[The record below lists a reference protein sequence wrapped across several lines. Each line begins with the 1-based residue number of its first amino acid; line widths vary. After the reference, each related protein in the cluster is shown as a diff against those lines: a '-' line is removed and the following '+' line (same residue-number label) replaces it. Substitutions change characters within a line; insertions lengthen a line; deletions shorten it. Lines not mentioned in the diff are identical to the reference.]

1 MKKYLYILNILIIF
15 VFGLISSSYAY
26 EVETSEFIFEE
37 KLVRLPIIDVH
48 LDSKKL
54 EGDVPGIIYKERSMI
69 PLRFLS
75 KELNYK
81 ISWDEK
87 TNYVVINT
95 NSKEIRIKNKSKD
108 AYINGEK
115 VKFLN
120 DMYPIVVND
129 RIMVPVQFVKYF
141 DIDYTWD
148 SNTRSINLTSR
159 EMSLKD
165 AANLTKL
172 ELEKNNLIIKLDK
185 VVGFKDILLKDPK
198 RLVVDL
204 DNTVFRLEKNKYE
217 VNGSYIKTI
226 RGSQFENS
234 PIISRIVIDLK
245 DDVSYKFMWIDKN
258 LYINFTKQDESIG
271 SDITENK
278 KENNKSN
285 DTINNENSKGSTAD
299 VFEGDSSIGNES
311 QEDIYIESDK
321 NKDSKSKLKSLGDS
335 LDSSLL
341 GFIYYETNEKS
352 SFVIKNG
359 LNFSYKSF
367 FLSDPQRMVIDFKGA
382 KLDAVNY
389 IEQDV
394 LGSEF
399 VKSYRSY
406 YYEKEDKTR
415 VVLVLE
421 DHIFKERVKIKQ
433 GEGNLVI
440 YQQKNNI
447 KNDKIL
453 YNYYGK
459 NSTVKII
466 GSSLNKDYS
475 KDYYEY
481 EKLLKLKIPNKYID
495 LKEEKLDLDDNFVD
509 RLEVDN
515 STKFAYI
522 YIYLKDNTKY
532 EFIESEG
539 GIDINLS
546 PKNDDDGEIII
557 ALDAGHGG
565 YDSGA
570 VSPIDGTKEK
580 QMALK
585 TTLKLE
591 KALKAKG
598 YKVYL
603 IRDKDYYVD
612 LYERAYRVN
621 EKRADLFISIHYN
634 AMGKKASDISGIETL
649 FYPSD
654 KMQKIDE
661 NFRVGVPN
669 RGNRQFARTMQDEL
683 IKFTNARNRGIV
695 ERPKLIVTR
704 EVSMPAILVEC
715 GFLDNKAEL
724 SKMKKES
731 YQEKLVN
738 AMVSGVE
745 KYLKSR

>member
-15 VFGLISSSYAY
+15 VFGLISSSSAY
-26 EVETSEFIFEE
+26 EVETREFIFEE
-37 KLVRLPIIDVH
+37 RLVRLPVIDVN

-54 EGDVPGIIYKERSMI
+54 QGDVPGIIYKERSMI

-75 KELNYK
+75 EELNYK

-95 NSKEIRIKNKSKD
+95 GSKEIRIRNKSKD

-115 VKFLN
+115 LKFSN

-141 DIDYTWD
+141 DIDYSWD
-148 SNTRSINLTSR
+148 SNTRTINLKSR
-159 EMSLKD
+159 ERVLAN

-172 ELEKNNLIIKLDK
+172 ELEKNNLVIKLDR

-204 DNTVFRLEKNKYE
+204 DNTVFRLDKNKYE
-217 VNGSYIKTI
+217 VNGRYIKTI

-245 DDVSYKFMWIDKN
+245 DDVSYRFMWIDKN
-258 LYINFTKQDESIG
+258 LYINFSKDGELSG
-271 SDITENK
+271 SDITENQQ
-278 KENNKSN
+278 E
-285 DTINNENSKGSTAD
+285 DTNNEVNESSNNSTAD
-299 VFEGDSSIGNES
+299 IFDGDSSLNHEN

-321 NKDSKSKLKSLGDS
+321 NKDSKSKLKSLGDN
-335 LDSSLL
+335 LDASLL
-341 GFIYYETNEKS
+341 GFIYYETDEKS

-367 FLSDPQRMVIDFKGA
+367 FLSNPQRMVIDFKGA
-382 KLDAVNY
+382 KLDVVNY
-389 IEQDV
+389 IEEEV
-394 LGSEF
+394 SGSEF

-415 VVLVLE
+415 VVLVLK
-421 DHIFKERVKIKQ
+421 DHIFRERVKIKQ

-475 KDYYEY
+475 KNYYEY

-515 STKFAYI
+515 SAKFAYI

-532 EFIESEG
+532 EFIESEE

-546 PKNDDDGEIII
+546 PKDDDDGEIII
-557 ALDAGHGG
+557 AIDAGHGG

-570 VSPIDGTKEK
+570 ISPIDGTKEK
-580 QMALK
+580 EMALK

-603 IRDKDYYVD
+603 LRDKDYYVD

-621 EKRADLFISIHYN
+621 EKKADLFISIHYN
-634 AMGKKASDISGIETL
+634 AMGKKKSEISGIETL

-654 KMQKIDE
+654 KMENIDE
-661 NFRVGVPN
+661 NFRVGIPN
-669 RGNRQFARTMQDEL
+669 RGNRQFAKTMQSEL
-683 IKFTNARNRGIV
+683 IKFTNAKNRGIV

-704 EVSMPAILVEC
+704 EVSMPAVLVEC
-715 GFLDNKAEL
+715 GFLDNETEL
-724 SKMKKES
+724 NKVKTES
-731 YQEKLVN
+731 YQQKLVN

>member
-15 VFGLISSSYAY
+15 VFGLISSSSAY
-26 EVETSEFIFEE
+26 EVETREFIFEE
-37 KLVRLPIIDVH
+37 RLVRLPVIDVN

-54 EGDVPGIIYKERSMI
+54 QGDVPGIIYKERSMI

-75 KELNYK
+75 EELNYK

-95 NSKEIRIKNKSKD
+95 GSKEIRIRNKSKD

-115 VKFLN
+115 LKFSN

-141 DIDYTWD
+141 DIDYSWD
-148 SNTRSINLTSR
+148 SNTRTINLKSR
-159 EMSLKD
+159 ERVLAN

-172 ELEKNNLIIKLDK
+172 ELEKNNLVIKLDR

-204 DNTVFRLEKNKYE
+204 DNTVFRLDKNKYE
-217 VNGSYIKTI
+217 VNGRYIKTI

-245 DDVSYKFMWIDKN
+245 DDVSYRFMWIDKN
-258 LYINFTKQDESIG
+258 LYINFSKDGELSG
-271 SDITENK
+271 SDITENQ
-278 KENNKSN
+278 EE
-285 DTINNENSKGSTAD
+285 DTNNEVNESSNNSTAD
-299 VFEGDSSIGNES
+299 IFDGDSSLNHEN

-321 NKDSKSKLKSLGDS
+321 NKDSKSKLKSLGDN
-335 LDSSLL
+335 LDASLL
-341 GFIYYETNEKS
+341 GFIYYETDEKS

-367 FLSDPQRMVIDFKGA
+367 FLSNPQRMVIDFKGA
-382 KLDAVNY
+382 KLDVVNY
-389 IEQDV
+389 IEEEV
-394 LGSEF
+394 SGSEF

-415 VVLVLE
+415 VVLVLK
-421 DHIFKERVKIKQ
+421 DHIFRERVKIKQ

-475 KDYYEY
+475 KNYYEY

-515 STKFAYI
+515 SAKFAYI

-532 EFIESEG
+532 EFIESEE

-546 PKNDDDGEIII
+546 PKDDDDGEIII
-557 ALDAGHGG
+557 AIDAGHGG

-570 VSPIDGTKEK
+570 ISPIDGTKEK
-580 QMALK
+580 EMALK

-603 IRDKDYYVD
+603 LRDKDYYVD

-621 EKRADLFISIHYN
+621 EKKADLFISIHYN
-634 AMGKKASDISGIETL
+634 AMGKKKSEISGIETL

-654 KMQKIDE
+654 KMENIDE
-661 NFRVGVPN
+661 NFRVGIPN
-669 RGNRQFARTMQDEL
+669 RGNRQFAKTMQSEL
-683 IKFTNARNRGIV
+683 IKFTNAKNRGIV

-704 EVSMPAILVEC
+704 EVSMPAVLVEC
-715 GFLDNKAEL
+715 GFLDNETEL
-724 SKMKKES
+724 NKVKTES
-731 YQEKLVN
+731 YQQKLVN

>member
-1 MKKYLYILNILIIF
+1 MKKYLYTLNILIIF
-15 VFGLISSSYAY
+15 IFGLLNSSYAY
-26 EVETSEFIFEE
+26 EVETREFIFEE
-37 KLVRLPIIDVH
+37 RLVRLPVIDVN
-48 LDSKKL
+48 LDSKRL
-54 EGDVPGIIYKERSMI
+54 QGDVPGIIYKERSMI

-75 KELNYK
+75 QELNYK
-81 ISWDEK
+81 ISWDAK

-95 NSKEIRIKNKSKD
+95 GSKEIRIRNKSKD

-115 VKFLN
+115 VNFSN
-120 DMYPIVVND
+120 NMYPIVVND

-141 DIDYTWD
+141 DIDYSWD
-148 SNTRSINLTSR
+148 SNTRTINLTSR
-159 EMSLKD
+159 KRALAD

-172 ELEKNNLIIKLDK
+172 DLQKNNLVIKLDK

-217 VNGSYIKTI
+217 VNGRYIKTI

-234 PIISRIVIDLK
+234 PIISRIVIDLN
-245 DDVSYKFMWIDKN
+245 DDVSYRFMWIDSD
-258 LYINFTKQDESIG
+258 LYINFSKNGQISG

-278 KENNKSN
+278 TDNNTNNTDNSN
-285 DTINNENSKGSTAD
+285 NTSNNTADILDLDTSLKNEN
-299 VFEGDSSIGNES
+299 
-311 QEDIYIESDK
+311 QEDLYIESDK
-321 NKDSKSKLKSLGDS
+321 NKDSKSKLKSLGDN
-335 LDSSLL
+335 LDNSLL
-341 GFIYYETNEKS
+341 GFIYYETDERS

-367 FLSDPQRMVIDFKGA
+367 FLSNPQRMVIDFKGA
-382 KLDAVNY
+382 KLDEVNY
-389 IEQDV
+389 IEEDV
-394 LGSEF
+394 KNSEF

-415 VVLVLE
+415 VVLVLK
-421 DHIFKERVKIKQ
+421 DHIFRERVKIKQ

-459 NSTVKII
+459 NSTVKIM
-466 GSSLNKDYS
+466 GSSLNKDYT
-475 KDYYEY
+475 KNYYEY
-481 EKLLKLKIPNKYID
+481 EKLLKVKIPNKYID

-522 YIYLKDNTKY
+522 YIYLKDNTQFDFV
-532 EFIESEG
+532 ENND
-539 GIDINLS
+539 GIDINLT
-546 PKNDDDGEIII
+546 PKDDDDGEIII

-580 QMALK
+580 FMALK

-621 EKRADLFISIHYN
+621 EKKADLFISIHYN
-634 AMGKKASDISGIETL
+634 AMGRKKSDISGIETL

-654 KMQKIDE
+654 KMEKIDE
-661 NFRVGVPN
+661 NFRVGIPN
-669 RGNRQFARTMQDEL
+669 RGNRQFARTMQNEL
-683 IKFTNARNRGIV
+683 IRFTNAKNRGIV

-704 EVSMPAILVEC
+704 EVSMPAVLVEC
-715 GFLDNKAEL
+715 GFLDNEAEL
-724 SKMKKES
+724 NKMKTES
-731 YQEKLVN
+731 YQQKLVN